1 MRLFNHFVFLYLLF
15 VCLCNVAKS
24 FPTSICISTH
34 SNKEERLTNNGSSLW
49 VSLILINRPPPYFL
63 PMLLTT
69 DSHLILRTISV
80 WLSAMLVVDLQNHWI
95 QNHFLAIFDYWLFF
109 RSDHSLPMLVAHW
122 LSTFWNLNN
131 LNLICLKQSMPG
143 SVAALAMFS

>member
-24 FPTSICISTH
+24 FPTSICISTP
-34 SNKEERLTNNGSSLW
+34 SNKEQRLTNNGSSLW

-63 PMLLTT
+63 PILFTV

-80 WLSAMLVVDLQNHWI
+80 SLSAMSVVDLQNHWI
-95 QNHFLAIFDYWLFF
+95 QNLLLAYLIIDYF
-109 RSDHSLPMLVAHW
+109 SGPIIVYQ
-122 LSTFWNLNN
+122 
-131 LNLICLKQSMPG
+131 CQSHTDYRPFG
-143 SVAALAMFS
+143 TWIIWTWFG